1 MHWHKITLMAGPD
14 NADELEQC
22 LWANGAVA
30 ITFTDSRDVPIFE
43 PGPGETP
50 LWDSLYICGLFDQDK
65 TIAEVVDNLEADGT
79 EVHRIEAL
87 QDKVWE
93 RQWLKE
99 FKPKCFGQNLWVVPT
114 AYEIP
119 VEARTAIRLDPGLA
133 FGTGTHATTGLIL
146 EWLDQQ
152 TLKGKRVV
160 DYGCGSGILAI
171 AALLLGAE
179 KSVAVDI
186 DPQALTAARDNAV
199 LNGVADRLDI
209 VMAEDFQGCEYDVV
223 LANILAGPLI
233 DLSGLLST
241 CLRANGDLV
250 LSGVLDSQLAQVQSA
265 YLNDINFVGQTD
277 REGWVCA
284 HGKRCY

>member
-1 MHWHKITLMAGPD
+1 MHWHKITLVAGTD
-14 NADELEQC
+14 NAEELEQH

-30 ITFTDSRDVPIFE
+30 ITFTDSQDAPIFE

-50 LWDSLYICGLFDQDK
+50 LWDSLYICGLFDQDQ
-65 TIAEVVDNLEADGT
+65 TIEQVVNHLEANGAEV
-79 EVHRIEAL
+79 HQIEAV
-87 QDKVWE
+87 QDQVWE

-99 FKPKCFGQNLWVVPT
+99 FKPKSFGRNLWVVPT
-114 AYEIP
+114 AYDIP
-119 VEARTAIRLDPGLA
+119 SEARTAIRLDPGLA
-133 FGTGTHATTGLIL
+133 FGTGTHATTGLML

-152 TLKGKRVV
+152 SLQGKRVV

-186 DPQALTAARDNAV
+186 DPQALTAAHDNAV

-209 VMAEDFQGCEYDVV
+209 VMAEEFKASEHDVV
-223 LANILAGPLI
+223 VANILAGPLI
-233 DLSGLLST
+233 ELAGLLTS
-241 CLRANGDLV
+241 CLCINGDLV
-250 LSGVLDSQLAQVQSA
+250 LSGVLSSQVAQVQSA
-265 YLNDINFVGQTD
+265 YLHDISFVRQTN
-277 REGWVCA
+277 REGWVCT